1 LLPRGSY
8 TYSKRKELMKYRP
21 FSSAV
26 LALCGLILMGLGL
39 YFVFL
44 RPPLLPED
52 LRFIGTSLATL
63 QITAPTLLIWLRR
76 VFWVLGAY
84 LFTSGLLTLYLA
96 LTSFRTRAR
105 GVSGVI
111 TLAGLTSV
119 GWMAVVNFLIDSDF
133 KWFLLALAVLWGCAL
148 MLYRLGR

>member
-1 LLPRGSY
+1 
-8 TYSKRKELMKYRP
+8 
-21 FSSAV
+21 
-26 LALCGLILMGLGL
+26 MGMGL

-44 RPPLLPED
+44 RPSLLPED
-52 LRFIGTSLATL
+52 LRFMGVSLSTI

-76 VFWVLGAY
+76 VFWVLGAS

-111 TLAGLTSV
+111 ALAGLTSV
-119 GWMAVVNFLIDSDF
+119 GWMSVVNFLIDSDLDF
-133 KWFLLALAVLWGCAL
+133 VHFGESIGHKAASGV
-148 MLYRLGR
+148 R

>member
-1 LLPRGSY
+1 
-8 TYSKRKELMKYRP
+8 
-21 FSSAV
+21 
-26 LALCGLILMGLGL
+26 MGLGL

-52 LRFIGTSLATL
+52 LRFMGASLSTL
-63 QITAPTLLIWLRR
+63 QTATPTLLIWLRR
-76 VFWVLGAY
+76 VFWVLGAF

-119 GWMAVVNFLIDSDF
+119 GWMAVVNFLIDSDY

-148 MLYRLGR
+148 VLFWLDK

>member
-1 LLPRGSY
+1 MKQRSY
-8 TYSKRKELMKYRP
+8 
-21 FSSAV
+21 SSTV
-26 LALCGLILMGLGL
+26 LALCGIILMGMGL

-52 LRFIGTSLATL
+52 LRFMGASLSTI
-63 QITAPTLLIWLRR
+63 QITVPTLLIWLRR
-76 VFWVLGAY
+76 VFWVMGAF

-111 TLAGLTSV
+111 ALAGFTSV

>member
-1 LLPRGSY
+1 
-8 TYSKRKELMKYRP
+8 MKYRSY
-21 FSSAV
+21 SSAV

-39 YFVFL
+39 YFIFL
-44 RPPLLPED
+44 RPSLLPED
-52 LRFIGTSLATL
+52 LRFMGVSLSTI
-63 QITAPTLLIWLRR
+63 QITVPTLLIWLRR

-84 LFTSGLLTLYLA
+84 ILTSGLLTLYLA

-111 TLAGLTSV
+111 ALAGLTSV

-133 KWFLLALAVLWGCAL
+133 KWFLLALAILWGCAL
-148 MLYRLGR
+148 MLYRLDK